1 MEKLIM
7 TDVTVEKAIQ
17 KGLIKLNVSRDNVDI
32 VIKDEGKRGIF
43 GFGQKNAIVELIVKK
58 QEVVEESVIEEIVT
72 DEKIVINDVKEENII
87 EDETIEVEESYQ
99 NNEVSNYQSVSDYL
113 VVVAK
118 EYGADISV
126 SINENSKKLVF
137 DIETEKA
144 GLLIGKHGKI
154 INALQVLAQTLVYQ
168 LNERAPMVVVNIGDY
183 RQKREEKLKEV
194 ADKTARRVLK
204 TKQSVFLEPLPA
216 FERKIVHARLSK
228 YDNITTHSEGKE
240 PHRYLIVDFEG

>member
-17 KGLIKLNVSRDNVDI
+17 KGLMKLNVSQNDVDV

-58 QEVVEESVIEEIVT
+58 QDVIVEE
-72 DEKIVINDVKEENII
+72 
-87 EDETIEVEESYQ
+87 ETINVPQDDINIVVNEVQDADDIVEVEEAYEDTEDSH
-99 NNEVSNYQSVSDYL
+99 YQSISDYL
-113 VVVAK
+113 VSVAK

-126 SINENSKKLVF
+126 SISENSKKLVF

-194 ADKTARRVLK
+194 ADKTAKRVLK